1 MGRHMLVGVE
11 SNTPLHLGELVC
23 GLALGANC
31 RLLFLVSVLAVML
44 GTVCSVYK
52 AMVAWGEIVALS
64 HVVVGGRIVDW
75 HLRVLQLLAH
85 FRGPLG

>member
-1 MGRHMLVGVE
+1 MLVVVD
-11 SNTPLHLGELVC
+11 SHTPLHLGELVC
-23 GLALGANC
+23 GLALGINCC
-31 RLLFLVSVLAVML
+31 RLLFLVSVLAVVL

-52 AMVAWGEIVALS
+52 AMVAWGEIVALA

-85 FRGPLG
+85 FRGPLR